1 MAGIAVPGIGSGLDV
16 DGMSYGLARAEMS
29 GSINFASERQ
39 EKVDNKISTLGK
51 IMAGFTSFKDTLA
64 NMNASS
70 MSGNKLSYQSEDKVL
85 NITPTGNAI
94 NGNYEVEVLSI
105 ASKHS
110 IRSVEFSDSDVF
122 SGSLS
127 IVSGDTSFSIS
138 IADNSSIFS
147 VANSIN
153 DDLSGVSAVVIN
165 NGTGNVLS
173 ISAKEFGHDG
183 EISITVTNGT
193 NPTSKL
199 GSLNYNTTTQTMT
212 ESKQASDGQI
222 KINGVSVVSSSND
235 FNSAVKGLD
244 ISINRDI
251 AIDNIATSQS
261 FDISKD
267 NDSLI
272 NSIRAFKDH
281 LNGLLSG
288 LKESANYNA
297 DTGTASVFSGDN
309 DIRSLTQQM
318 RTIISGSIETN
329 SQYST
334 LYSIG
339 LKTSS
344 DGTLTLDD
352 EKLLEA
358 IEEDAK
364 AVIQLMSGG
373 LSSSNSAF
381 SIDNEMSDEFPT
393 FTEEMVISSVPEA
406 AHSTINNIL
415 LSDPMSTAITLS
427 QGFDLSFNGSIIAT
441 LLGGGGESLSF
452 TNYADLVSQINADL
466 LSQNVPITAS
476 LSTNEFYGY
485 NPYFTPGGS
494 EQFFS
499 DQFNADILFKQ
510 DIVSEGS
517 ITLDTS
523 GLPGMFSQTDTTS
536 AVEGTL
542 IYDDTTYNFVSGF
555 NIPDTE
561 IEISIDPSTLEDND
575 SVTIASNK
583 GFAYLLSNLVNSYMD
598 DDGIFDNK
606 KESLESSKTRIADN
620 IESLFDKQ
628 DKIEERYLREF
639 RALDMALSSMKLQS
653 DSLTAQLNQIQSIN
667 DQR

>member
-29 GSINFASERQ
+29 GSITFATERQ
-39 EKVDNKISTLGK
+39 EKIDTKISTLGN
-51 IMAGFTSFKDTLA
+51 IMAGFTSFKDTLS
-64 NMNASS
+64 NMSASS

-85 NITPTGNAI
+85 NITTTGNAI

-105 ASKHS
+105 AAKHS
-110 IRSVEFSDSDVF
+110 VRSVEFDDADVF

-138 IADNSSIFS
+138 IDDNSSIFS
-147 VANSIN
+147 VANRIN

-165 NGTGNVLS
+165 NGSGNVLS
-173 ISAKEFGHDG
+173 ISAKEFGTTG
-183 EISITVTNGT
+183 EISITAVNGT
-193 NPTSKL
+193 DANSKL
-199 GSLNYNTTTQTMT
+199 NSLNYNSTTQSMS

-222 KINGVSVVSSSND
+222 KINGVTVVSTSND

-244 ISINRDI
+244 ITINKDI
-251 AIDNIATSQS
+251 AIDNIGTSQS

-272 NSIRAFKDH
+272 NSIRTFKNH
-281 LNGLLSG
+281 LNGLLTG
-288 LKESANYNA
+288 LKESSNYNA
-297 DTGTASVFSGDN
+297 DTGTASIFSGDN
-309 DIRSLTQQM
+309 DIRALTQQM

-329 SQYST
+329 SQYNT

-339 LKTSS
+339 MKTSS
-344 DGTLTLDD
+344 DGILTLDD
-352 EKLLEA
+352 EKLLAA
-358 IEEDAK
+358 IEDDAE

-381 SIDNEMSDEFPT
+381 SIDTEMSDDLPT
-393 FTEEMVISSVPEA
+393 FTEEIVVSSVPEI
-406 AHSTINNIL
+406 AHSTLSNTL
-415 LSDPMSTAITLS
+415 LSDPMSTAISLS

-441 LLGGGGESLSF
+441 LLGGGGDSLNF
-452 TNYADLVSQINADL
+452 TNYPDLVSQINADL

-476 LSTNEFYGY
+476 LFTNELLA
-485 NPYFTPGGS
+485 N
-494 EQFFS
+494 QFS
-499 DQFNADILFKQ
+499 VDILFKQ

-523 GLPGMFSQTDTTS
+523 SLPGNFSQSNTTA

-555 NIPDTE
+555 TIPDTE
-561 IEISIDPSTLEDND
+561 IDITIDPSSLEDND
-575 SVTIASNK
+575 SATIASNK

-606 KESLESSKTRIADN
+606 KASLDDSKTRIADN
-620 IESLFDKQ
+620 IDSLFDKQ
-628 DKIEERYLREF
+628 DRIEERYLREF

>member
-29 GSINFASERQ
+29 GSITFATERQ
-39 EKVDNKISTLGK
+39 EKIDTKISTLGN
-51 IMAGFTSFKDTLA
+51 IMAGFTSFKDTLS
-64 NMNASS
+64 NMSASS

-85 NITPTGNAI
+85 NITTTGNAI

-105 ASKHS
+105 AAKHS
-110 IRSVEFSDSDVF
+110 VRSVEFDDADVF

-138 IADNSSIFS
+138 IDDNSSIFS
-147 VANSIN
+147 VANRIN

-165 NGTGNVLS
+165 NGSGNVLS
-173 ISAKEFGHDG
+173 ISAKEFGTTG
-183 EISITVTNGT
+183 EISITAVNGT
-193 NPTSKL
+193 DANSKL
-199 GSLNYNTTTQTMT
+199 NSLNYNSTTQSMS

-222 KINGVSVVSSSND
+222 KINGVTVVSTSND

-244 ISINRDI
+244 ITINKDI
-251 AIDNIATSQS
+251 AIDNIGTSQS

-272 NSIRAFKDH
+272 NSIRTFKNH
-281 LNGLLSG
+281 LNGLLTG
-288 LKESANYNA
+288 LKESSNYNA
-297 DTGTASVFSGDN
+297 DTGTASIFSGDN
-309 DIRSLTQQM
+309 DIRALTQQM

-329 SQYST
+329 SQYNT

-339 LKTSS
+339 MKTSS
-344 DGTLTLDD
+344 DGILTLDD
-352 EKLLEA
+352 EKLLAA
-358 IEEDAK
+358 IEDDAE

-381 SIDNEMSDEFPT
+381 SIDTEMSDDLPT
-393 FTEEMVISSVPEA
+393 FTEEIVVSSVPEI
-406 AHSTINNIL
+406 AHSTISNTL
-415 LSDPMSTAITLS
+415 LSDPMSTAISLS

-441 LLGGGGESLSF
+441 LLGGGGDSLNF
-452 TNYADLVSQINADL
+452 TNYPDLVSQINADL

-476 LSTNEFYGY
+476 LFTNELLA
-485 NPYFTPGGS
+485 N
-494 EQFFS
+494 QFS
-499 DQFNADILFKQ
+499 VDILFKQ

-523 GLPGMFSQTDTTS
+523 SLPGNFSQSNTTA

-555 NIPDTE
+555 TIPDTE
-561 IEISIDPSTLEDND
+561 IDITIDPSSLEDND
-575 SVTIASNK
+575 SATIASNK

-606 KESLESSKTRIADN
+606 KASLDDSKTRIADN
-620 IESLFDKQ
+620 IDSLFDKQ
-628 DKIEERYLREF
+628 DRIEERYLREF